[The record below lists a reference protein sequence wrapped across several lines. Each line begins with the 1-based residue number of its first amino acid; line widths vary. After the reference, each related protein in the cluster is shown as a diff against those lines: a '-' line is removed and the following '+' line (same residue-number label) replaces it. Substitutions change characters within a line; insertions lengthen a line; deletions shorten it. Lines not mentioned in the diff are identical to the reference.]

1 MKITRLRALFI
12 AIVALFL
19 VLEALQL
26 FTNFDLAQAIF
37 SNLAFVLVGIIFVAL
52 MSAIGGFFLGMWISA
67 RFFSTKGFTPFEEEM
82 LRMRED
88 VKALRERLEKVEST
102 SAPGTTA
109 QAVPARTQPQ
119 PAALHGSRTEAD
131 GGEKGQNDLSES
143 S

>member
-1 MKITRLRALFI
+1 MRITRLRALFI

-88 VKALRERLEKVEST
+88 VKALRERLEKVESAGG
-102 SAPGTTA
+102 APETA
-109 QAVPARTQPQ
+109 PAAHAKSSPQ
-119 PAALHGSRTEAD
+119 PVAFRTSPTEAD
-131 GGEKGQNDLSES
+131 GGREGEK
-143 S
+143 

>member
-26 FTNFDLAQAIF
+26 FTTFDLAQAIF
-37 SNLAFVLVGIIFVAL
+37 SNLAFVLVGIIFVSL

-88 VKALRERLEKVEST
+88 VKVLRERLEKFES
-102 SAPGTTA
+102 G
-109 QAVPARTQPQ
+109 ARSSPETLTVQPKSTPQ
-119 PAALHGSRTEAD
+119 PAPLRVSPTEAD
-131 GGEKGQNDLSES
+131 GGREGEK
-143 S
+143 

>member
-1 MKITRLRALFI
+1 MKITRRRALGI
-12 AIVALFL
+12 AIISLL
-19 VLEALQL
+19 IVLWGLEL

-37 SNLAFVLVGIIFVAL
+37 SNLAFVLLGIIFVAL

-102 SAPGTTA
+102 GAPGA
-109 QAVPARTQPQ
+109 ASQAVPARTQPP

-131 GGEKGQNDLSES
+131 GGETGQTDLSGS